1 MSLRPCAS
9 CRRLVRHADAVC
21 PFCSTAAAPAPEAR
35 ASEPFQRRSRAALLV
50 GALAVAGA
58 SAGCAKEQGPV
69 AVYGGPPNWEPTDA
83 GQAVAPDPVP
93 PPAAS
98 DAGQAIVAPPP
109 SQTSMPTA
117 VSMYG
122 APPVPSHTAAPLP
135 RPTNTAPVAA
145 YGAAPMPA
153 PKP

>member
-9 CRRLVRHADAVC
+9 CRRLVRHADSLC
-21 PFCSTAAAPAPEAR
+21 PFCGAEAPPTPEAR

-58 SAGCAKEQGPV
+58 SVGCATERVPV
-69 AVYGGPPNWEPTDA
+69 AVYGGPPNTEPADA

-93 PPAAS
+93 SPAAS
-98 DAGQAIVAPPP
+98 DAGQAFVTPPP

-117 VSMYG
+117 VSMYS
-122 APPVPSHTAAPLP
+122 APPLPSHTTAPVP

-145 YGAAPMPA
+145 YGAAPMPG